1 MMQRYEKYKDSGVEW
16 IGEIP
21 EGWEVKKLKRLSTIR
36 RGASPRPIA
45 DPKYFD
51 NLGEW
56 AWVRIAD
63 VSASER
69 YLESTT
75 QTLSELGASLSVKM
89 LPNSFFLS
97 IAGTV
102 GKPIITKIQCCIHD
116 GFVYFISLNLNP
128 EFLYYIFSTGQPYKG
143 LGKLGTQLNL
153 NTDTVGDITIPI
165 PCTNAIESIISY
177 LDRKTAEIDQ
187 LITQK
192 EALISL
198 YEEEKTAIINQAV
211 TQGINPDVK
220 LKESGIDWLGEIPE
234 HWGIKKIK
242 FIISHLES
250 GVSVNSTDFPATDKS
265 YGILKTS
272 CVYEYIFEPSKNK
285 EIWQSELIRAK
296 IKPRK
301 GEIIISRMNTPEL
314 VGASGYV
321 DKDYEYLYLPDR
333 LWQTVFRIGITI
345 DTKWLSYVLKSIRF
359 RMLLSFTAT
368 GSSPSMKNL
377 TQEDFM
383 KITIPFPV
391 IDEQTAIVKHI
402 ETQVTRINAKISK
415 TKKIIALQKEYRTA
429 LISEVVTGKI
439 KVTQEMIS

>member
-1 MMQRYEKYKDSGVEW
+1 MQRYEKYKDSGVEW

-21 EGWEVKKLKRLSTIR
+21 DGWEVKKLKRLSTIK

-51 NLGEW
+51 NLGKW

-69 YLESTT
+69 YLENTT

-102 GKPIITKIQCCIHD
+102 GKPIITNIQCCIHD
-116 GFVYFISLNLNP
+116 GFVYFPSLNLNP
-128 EFLYYIFSTGQPYKG
+128 EFLYYIFSTGQAYKG

-165 PCTNAIESIISY
+165 PSADTITKIINY
-177 LDRKTAEIDQ
+177 LDRKIAEIDQ
-187 LITQK
+187 LIVQK
-192 EALISL
+192 KTLLCL

-220 LKESGIDWLGEIPE
+220 LKDSGIDWLGETPE
-234 HWGIKKIK
+234 HWEVKKLKYVTSNLVSGPFGSSLKKEVYVNKGYKIYGQEQVIK
-242 FIISHLES
+242 
-250 GVSVNSTDFPATDKS
+250 NDMS
-265 YGILKTS
+265 YGNYYISEGKYNEMNRYKITKNDILIS
-272 CVYEYIFEPSKNK
+272 CVGTFGKILLVPEEFQKGIINPRLIKLSPIADLIEPIFLN
-285 EIWQSELIRAK
+285 IL
-296 IKPRK
+296 
-301 GEIIISRMNTPEL
+301 
-314 VGASGYV
+314 
-321 DKDYEYLYLPDR
+321 
-333 LWQTVFRIGITI
+333 
-345 DTKWLSYVLKSIRF
+345 LKSPISF
-359 RMLLSFTAT
+359 YQFNLLSRGGTM
-368 GSSPSMKNL
+368 GVINL
-377 TQEDFM
+377 DLLKQLFFS
-383 KITIPFPV
+383 IPPLS
-391 IDEQTAIVKHI
+391 EQTAIVHHI
-402 ETQVTRINAKISK
+402 ETQTTRINAKIAK

-439 KVTQEMIS
+439 KVTQEMARC